1 VAVAEQVPNA
11 CAGPFGAFYDFY
23 IERPRLV
30 RVLGRMIW
38 GIDSTPL
45 YESMKPIEEAG
56 SGAVIADVP
65 CGGGVSFRALR
76 PDQDVR
82 YLAGDLCP
90 KMVRRARRRA
100 AKRSLGQVE
109 VMKADMTALPFADV
123 GIDLF
128 ISYSGLHMLHEP
140 EGAISEISRCLK
152 PGGQVVGTTFLS
164 DGARR
169 ARAIYKAG
177 SYRGHALPP
186 DRARLRGWLEAAG
199 LEGVAIGPHRG
210 FTSFEAWKPGL
221 DEA

>member
-1 VAVAEQVPNA
+1 MAEQVPNA

-30 RVLGRMIW
+30 RVLGRLIW

-45 YESMKPIEEAG
+45 YESMKAIEEAG
-56 SGAVIADVP
+56 SGTVIADVP
-65 CGGGVSFRALR
+65 CGGGVALRALR

-82 YLAGDLCP
+82 YMAGDLCP

-109 VMKADMTALPFADV
+109 VMKADMTALPFPDAEV
-123 GIDLF
+123 DLF
-128 ISYSGLHMLHEP
+128 LSFSGLHMLHEP
-140 EGAISEISRCLK
+140 ERAISEISRCLK

-199 LEGVAIGPHRG
+199 LGQVAIRPHRG
-210 FTSFEAWKPGL
+210 FTSFEAWKPR
-221 DEA
+221 